1 MLHPR
6 HTCNFHTIDV
16 RVYSVIF
23 HSFTYPFSHNHGSVE
38 NHPKNERKLILEI
51 HPFST
56 KKPDYG
62 RKGKDDYRY
71 MILFNLSDDISF
83 F

>member
-1 MLHPR
+1 MVRAQKDGNYPVGGILMLHPR
-6 HTCNFHTIDV
+6 HACNFHTIDV

-51 HPFST
+51 H
-56 KKPDYG
+56 
-62 RKGKDDYRY
+62 
-71 MILFNLSDDISF
+71 
-83 F
+83 